1 MIFNVA
7 MQGTY
12 LDTILPRA
20 DLAEN
25 QAAMPEIGERDNM
38 ITRLYSYCTEATSE
52 LSHPP
57 NPSGMTHK
65 WVI

>member
-1 MIFNVA
+1 

-25 QAAMPEIGERDNM
+25 QAAMPEIGENDDIM
-38 ITRLYSYCTEATSE
+38 TWSLVTGHVITPETDI
-52 LSHPP
+52 
-57 NPSGMTHK
+57 
-65 WVI
+65 V

>member
-38 ITRLYSYCTEATSE
+38 ITLHHYIITPGTSI
-52 LSHPP
+52 
-57 NPSGMTHK
+57 
-65 WVI
+65 VF